1 MTNTEACLTL
11 NLISGIG
18 PVRVRRLL
26 ERFGS
31 APAILAAKASD
42 LSNVSGVGAETA
54 GLISKW
60 EETIDLS
67 RELRRI
73 DELGLSVLTW
83 EDELYPPLLKQIY
96 TPPLV
101 LYVLG
106 EVTEKD
112 RHGIAIV
119 GSRRATHYGLSAAKK
134 ISYTLA
140 HAGMTVVSGLAR
152 GIDTAAH
159 EAAVAAGGRTIAVT
173 GCGLGTVYPPENLGL
188 VNKIVETGSGAIVS
202 EFPVDFPPEKRS
214 FPMRNRIVAGW
225 SHGICVIEAPG
236 RSGSLITANQAM
248 EMGRSVYAVPGQIDR
263 PTSHGSNR
271 LIQAGAKLVM
281 DGNDILDD
289 LDTLFPTQPH
299 GPTLEEVPSQF
310 ALSEDEK
317 AVIEAVGT
325 AESLIDEIAERSG
338 LSISTVSSTLLLL
351 QMKRAVKQLPGNY
364 YVRLI

>member
-1 MTNTEACLTL
+1 MTNKEACITL

-26 ERFGS
+26 EKFKT
-31 APAILAAKASD
+31 APAILAA
-42 LSNVSGVGAETA
+42 GAAELRHVEGIGTETA
-54 GLISKW
+54 RLIADW
-60 EETIDLS
+60 ENQIDLA

-73 DELGLSVLTW
+73 DEMELTVLTW
-83 EDELYPPLLKQIY
+83 DDETYPPLLKQIY

-106 EVTEKD
+106 EVTERD

-119 GSRRATHYGLSAAKK
+119 GSRRATHYGLSAARK
-134 ISYTLA
+134 IGYGLA
-140 HAGMTVVSGLAR
+140 HAGLTVVSGLAR

-159 EAAVAAGGRTIAVT
+159 EAAVAANGRTIAVT
-173 GCGLGTVYPPENLGL
+173 GCGLGTVYPPENAGL
-188 VNKIVETGSGAIVS
+188 VKKIVEGGNGAIVS

-225 SHGICVIEAPG
+225 CHGICVIEAPG
-236 RSGSLITANQAM
+236 RSGSLITANQAI

-271 LIQAGAKLVM
+271 LIQQGAKLVM
-281 DGNDILDD
+281 DGSDILDD
-289 LDTLFPTQPH
+289 LDTLFPTQPQM
-299 GPTLEEVPSQF
+299 PALEEVPSEF
-310 ALSEDEK
+310 NLSDEEK
-317 AVIEAVGT
+317 AVLAAVGD
-325 AESLIDEIAERSG
+325 AESSVDEIVERSK
-338 LSISTVSSTLLLL
+338 LPVSTVSSTLLLL
-351 QMKRAVKQLPGNY
+351 QMKRSVKQLPGNY